1 MNPVARIVV
10 LLSAGA
16 SIVLAAPDARAVIIG
31 PLPTEPPL
39 APPPIPAL
47 PTASETTPPVEMI
60 ADPVEP
66 AAECGGWSLQGSY
79 GGRWPTA
86 SSWWEF
92 QCTYTYPEP
101 FVGATNADW
110 GGAYVWVDY
119 FYWDGSNAV
128 FYGESFYDGY
138 WDSMITGSGCS
149 YWWDAPTS
157 QWYLIECPVAQP
169 SNNDPTAG
177 VAFICSGPSCTF
189 DGSGSGDSDGTI
201 VTYEWVF
208 GDGTTGNGV
217 AVQHSYAQ
225 SGTYTVTLTVTD
237 DDGAWSRDSRNVAV
251 SASNAAPTAAFTI
264 SCAGLSCAFDGTGS
278 TDTDGTIV
286 TYGWDFGD
294 GTSGSGSYPSHTYAR
309 PGSYT
314 VSLTVTDNAGATA
327 SDSKTINPISL
338 SAHAYKL
345 NGLQKADLSW
355 TGASETSFN
364 VYRNGARIAS
374 VQTSAFTDDINTRG
388 TASYT
393 YKVCAPATD
402 SCSNDATVS
411 F

>member
-1 MNPVARIVV
+1 MNSVARIVA
-10 LLSAGA
+10 LLAAAA
-16 SIVLAAPDARAVIIG
+16 SIVFAAPDARAVITE
-31 PLPTEPPL
+31 PLPTQPPL

-101 FVGATNADW
+101 AVGATNADW

-128 FYGESFYDGY
+128 FYGESFLDGY

-157 QWYLIECPVAQP
+157 QWYLIECPVAQA
-169 SNNDPTAG
+169 SNNAPTAS
-177 VAFICSGPSCTF
+177 VAFLCSGLTCTF
-189 DGSGSGDSDGTI
+189 DASGSTDSDGTI

-208 GDGTTGNGV
+208 GDGTTANDV
-217 AVQHSYAQ
+217 ALQHSYAQ
-225 SGTYTVTLTVTD
+225 SGTYTATLTVTD
-237 DDGAWSRDSRNVAV
+237 DAGAWSRDSRNVAV
-251 SASNAAPTAAFTI
+251 TASNAAPTAAFTI
-264 SCAGLSCAFDGTGS
+264 SCSGLSCAFDSTGS

-286 TYGWDFGD
+286 SYGWDFGD
-294 GTSGSGSYPSHTYAR
+294 GTSGSGSYLPHIYAR
-309 PGSYT
+309 AGSYT

-327 SDSKTINPISL
+327 SDSKAINPMSL
-338 SAHAYKL
+338 SARGYKL

-355 TGASETSFN
+355 SGPSGTSFDL
-364 VYRNGARIAS
+364 YRSGFKIAT
-374 VQTSAFTDDINTRG
+374 VQTTAYTDNIHTKG
-388 TASYT
+388 SASYT
-393 YKVCAPATD
+393 YKVCAVATAL
-402 SCSNDATVS
+402 CSNEVMVT